1 MHSNKY
7 SIRANNTNTS
17 TNERCTVTRYNRMY
31 RVNTMIQLVDS
42 VVVPSLQLDQWCVLS
57 GWQSARFSCWA
68 MPVSTGFQTS
78 FVCPVWILWLQSSLL
93 PYCYFT
99 DWENV
104 ESRVK
109 SAGGWCVEEVGGRV
123 QRGTSASDDMRQL
136 TRRTTIRRRS
146 VARST
151 PNVQSQVTVTAVA
164 AHATSLLAHRMIIM
178 PRSPR
183 TEWFRGWRYQF
194 LITLLHRV
202 YSIES
207 GPTAQAVCWQDN
219 SYNVS

>member
-1 MHSNKY
+1 MTQDKRVTLYPYNRLLSLRTHILIRAVQSRGAFHSSTNLHCHDSKPPSWHVHSNKY
-7 SIRANNTNTS
+7 SLRANITNTS

-57 GWQSARFSCWA
+57 GWQSARFSCWT

-109 SAGGWCVEEVGGRV
+109 SAGGDV
-123 QRGTSASDDMRQL
+123 
-136 TRRTTIRRRS
+136 
-146 VARST
+146 
-151 PNVQSQVTVTAVA
+151 
-164 AHATSLLAHRMIIM
+164 
-178 PRSPR
+178 
-183 TEWFRGWRYQF
+183 
-194 LITLLHRV
+194 
-202 YSIES
+202 
-207 GPTAQAVCWQDN
+207 
-219 SYNVS
+219 